1 MNISGPKLVKNMQ
14 KWLSS
19 RDSTPL
25 DLPGGPLPLG
35 ASVGY
40 PATLVILHD
49 ELEAPL
55 GKVRVKRG
63 GPESA
68 SLRGHRGLISV
79 LETLKGKGL
88 FPAKDKVKQGQ
99 GQKRGREE
107 GMPREFDVLRVGVG
121 IGRPVG
127 REKDAVADYVLTEME
142 GRELDAVARA
152 AESVVDVLEEEMCR
166 VG

>member
-1 MNISGPKLVKNMQ
+1 MNISGPKLVKTLQ

-19 RDSTPL
+19 RDNL
-25 DLPGGPLPLG
+25 
-35 ASVGY
+35 

-79 LETLKGKGL
+79 LESLRGKGL
-88 FPAKDKVKQGQ
+88 FPP
-99 GQKRGREE
+99 RGKE
-107 GMPREFDVLRVGVG
+107 GKEAGGLDVLRVGVG

-127 REKDAVADYVLTEME
+127 REKDDVARYVLTEME
-142 GRELDAVARA
+142 GREVDAVARA

>member
-1 MNISGPKLVKNMQ
+1 MNISGPKLVKTLQ

-19 RDSTPL
+19 RNSLSATL
-25 DLPGGPLPLG
+25 
-35 ASVGY
+35 

-63 GPESA
+63 GAENA

-79 LETLKGKGL
+79 FESLRGKGL
-88 FPAKDKVKQGQ
+88 FPA
-99 GQKRGREE
+99 RGKEA
-107 GMPREFDVLRVGVG
+107 GLDVLRVGVG

-127 REKDAVADYVLTEME
+127 REKDDVARYVLTEME
-142 GRELDAVARA
+142 GREVDAVARA
-152 AESVVDVLEEEMCR
+152 AESVVGVLEEEMCR

>member
-1 MNISGPKLVKNMQ
+1 MNISGPKLVKMLQ

-19 RDSTPL
+19 RNN
-25 DLPGGPLPLG
+25 LPATL
-35 ASVGY
+35 

-63 GPESA
+63 GPENA

-79 LETLKGKGL
+79 FESLRGKGL
-88 FPAKDKVKQGQ
+88 FPA
-99 GQKRGREE
+99 RGKEV
-107 GMPREFDVLRVGVG
+107 GFDVLRVGVG

-127 REKDAVADYVLTEME
+127 REKDDVARYVLTEME
-142 GRELDAVARA
+142 GREVDAVARA
-152 AESVVDVLEEEMCR
+152 AESVVGVLEEEMCR